1 MQNAECP
8 NGWIFIPAESGAQ
21 NGNGK
26 CVNFWLSGSAHK
38 PWYEAKQYCDS
49 IGARM
54 LLIENEQE
62 QKFISKVS
70 HRINH

>member
-38 PWYEAKQYCDS
+38 PWYEVKQYCDS

-70 HRINH
+70 HRTNH